1 MTSVLMT
8 PTIAVKRL
16 AHGADIPLPAY
27 ETAGAAGMD
36 LRAAVA
42 DDAPLVLKPGARD
55 MVPTGLTVA
64 IPQGYEIQVRP
75 RSGLAAK
82 AGITC
87 LNSPGTIDSDYRGE
101 LKVILINLGAED
113 FIIRR
118 GDRIAQMVVAP
129 VVQATWSEVDS
140 LDETAR
146 GAGGFGST
154 GGHDKVG

>member
-1 MTSVLMT
+1 MTAA

-16 AHGADIPLPAY
+16 PHGQDIALPAY
-27 ETAGAAGMD
+27 ETVGAAGMD

-42 DDAPLVLKPGARD
+42 DDAPLTLKPGARD
-55 MVPTGLTVA
+55 MVPTGLAMA
-64 IPQGYEIQVRP
+64 IPQGFEVQIRP

-82 AGITC
+82 AGVTC
-87 LNSPGTIDSDYRGE
+87 LNTPGTIDSDYRGE
-101 LKVILINLGAED
+101 VKVILINLGPED

-118 GDRIAQMVVAP
+118 GDRIAQMVVSP
-129 VVQATWSEVDS
+129 VVQGRWADVDS

-154 GGHDKVG
+154 GGHEKVG